1 MKIERKSQHDYEVN
15 VSVFVMRLLKLF
27 LWRRSSMRYIRPVAP
42 LVLLVLCQLPLS
54 LSLSTAS
61 HYPPLLSSYIE
72 INTPPGQVFGSF
84 SVCVFC
90 LLNERFE
97 QMATLKLVG
106 TIDLIIGYSFCNTM
120 QQICYQINNDLFFMS
135 KFLIK

>member
-1 MKIERKSQHDYEVN
+1 
-15 VSVFVMRLLKLF
+15 
-27 LWRRSSMRYIRPVAP
+27 MRYIRPVGP

-72 INTPPGQVFGSF
+72 INTPPGQVFGLF

-90 LLNERFE
+90 LLSERFE
-97 QMATLKLVG
+97 QMATLKLGG
-106 TIDLIIGYSFCNTM
+106 TIDLIIGYSFVILYN
-120 QQICYQINNDLFFMS
+120 
-135 KFLIK
+135 KFVIKNIL

>member
-1 MKIERKSQHDYEVN
+1 
-15 VSVFVMRLLKLF
+15 MRLLKLF
-27 LWRRSSMRYIRPVAP
+27 LWRRSSKRYIRPVAP
-42 LVLLVLCQLPLS
+42 LVLLVLCQLPLT

-61 HYPPLLSSYIE
+61 HYPLLLSSYIE

-97 QMATLKLVG
+97 QMATLKLGG
-106 TIDLIIGYSFCNTM
+106 TIDLIIGYSFVILYSEFVM
-120 QQICYQINNDLFFMS
+120 KKIL
-135 KFLIK
+135 

>member
-1 MKIERKSQHDYEVN
+1 MKIERKSQQDYEVN
-15 VSVFVMRLLKLF
+15 VRVFVMRLLKLF
-27 LWRRSSMRYIRPVAP
+27 LWRRSSMRYIRPVGP

-90 LLNERFE
+90 LLLERFE
-97 QMATLKLVG
+97 QMATLKLG
-106 TIDLIIGYSFCNTM
+106 ATIDPPIGYSFCNNIHR
-120 QQICYQINNDLFFMS
+120 ICYEINIMTFSPCKNC
-135 KFLIK
+135 